1 MIRGRCYRRHT
12 HASERHAVFGV
23 SSACPAVLSMYRF
36 SLAHLI
42 RVRSQCLDKLEQDL
56 KHERSLVTRVA
67 LRLRP
72 HFLPTSKLPACPARS
87 TYSISRF
94 DQGHPPVTISGAS
107 RECFFSSKR
116 SATGDQQRLGPR
128 CDDPRVNLHDFL
140 SLSFSVCFA
149 SGLRDSSSAAL
160 ISSSPPPSRS
170 SPRVYPSSNASASLD
185 LKCAEAA
192 ARGHK
197 PPICM
202 TRTLVK

>member
-72 HFLPTSKLPACPARS
+72 HFYQRPSFLHAPQDLHIAFLD
-87 TYSISRF
+87 SIKVIHRLQF
-94 DQGHPPVTISGAS
+94 
-107 RECFFSSKR
+107 RERLGNVSSLVN
-116 SATGDQQRLGPR
+116 DQQRAISRDSARDATTRESTFTTSCLCR
-128 CDDPRVNLHDFL
+128 
-140 SLSFSVCFA
+140 SLSALRADFA
-149 SGLRDSSSAAL
+149 IRHQQLLSHHRRHRAAPRHVYTPAQTQA
-160 ISSSPPPSRS
+160 PP
-170 SPRVYPSSNASASLD
+170 
-185 LKCAEAA
+185 
-192 ARGHK
+192 
-197 PPICM
+197 
-202 TRTLVK
+202 